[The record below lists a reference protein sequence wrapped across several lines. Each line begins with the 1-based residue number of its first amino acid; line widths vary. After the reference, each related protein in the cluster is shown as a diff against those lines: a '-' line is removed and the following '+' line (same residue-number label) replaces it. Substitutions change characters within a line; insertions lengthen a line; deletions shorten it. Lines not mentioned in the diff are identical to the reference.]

1 MTINAARS
9 VYLCEKH
16 VQATSQKGK
25 PAMALQ
31 KGKS

>member
-1 MTINAARS
+1 MQH
-9 VYLCEKH
+9 VQFYLCEKH
-16 VQATSQKGK
+16 VRATSQKGK

>member
-1 MTINAARS
+1 MQHVQFHLR
-9 VYLCEKH
+9 EKH
-16 VQATSQKGK
+16 VQATSQKEK